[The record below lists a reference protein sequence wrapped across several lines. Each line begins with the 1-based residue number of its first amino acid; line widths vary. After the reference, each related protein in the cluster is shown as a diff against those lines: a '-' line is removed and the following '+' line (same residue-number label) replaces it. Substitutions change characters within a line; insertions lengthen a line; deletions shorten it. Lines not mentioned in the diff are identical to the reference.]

1 MNIDGVRSSG
11 ILMHITSLDSEFGIG
26 DLGPAAYRFA
36 DKLKETGANL
46 WQLLPLGPTGY
57 GNSPYSARST
67 FAGNEL
73 LISPELLYEDGYLD
87 EGDLIHPDFPSNKVN
102 FNLVIAYKLP
112 LLKKAELVNSSAV
125 IPFCKVLINDGGKCI
140 FPKVDNVVIIL
151 SIKSCSSFSDDE
163 NEGTRVYSHP

>member
-1 MNIDGVRSSG
+1 MNIDGVRSSV
-11 ILMHITSLDSEFGIG
+11 ILMHITSFDFEFVIG

-73 LISPELLYEDGYLD
+73 LISASLLFQY
-87 EGDLIHPDFPSNKVN
+87 
-102 FNLVIAYKLP
+102 A
-112 LLKKAELVNSSAV
+112 
-125 IPFCKVLINDGGKCI
+125 
-140 FPKVDNVVIIL
+140 
-151 SIKSCSSFSDDE
+151 
-163 NEGTRVYSHP
+163 